1 MALEYLNLLER
12 VFDEIADKLIT
23 SQYVN
28 QNIVKDNQKTI
39 RNGIIQT
46 ARDTSETLVL
56 YQKDIKANEEDLI
69 QIINTT
75 NQETAVT
82 SGLTL
87 NQIVENIYLS
97 NPNVQVGVP
106 EGITITIFADGE
118 NNSAVVQM
126 GAPAPYTASFNITP
140 LIAFTNEDGT
150 VNPLNI
156 SQFLG
161 IEQKTS
167 NISPEQANE
176 FLDTNIYELLTGVSS
191 RQERINAFFDEFQ
204 NLVNDFP
211 NFVDENEDDLL
222 DIATDYDAS
231 NDISQNPINANA
243 SITRLDRTVE
253 SVGDS
258 INSGQTLESLRNTLN
273 TYLQDIDDQSG
284 EAKDERPIYE
294 NQSSGYLKFRNLN
307 QGIIIRNANN
317 DFVEGLNPETRDYL
331 STGFT
336 ITMWVRFLDK
346 VSAGTLF
353 NFANPTRNSNP
364 FGFKLDTLIS
374 DERRYLRLLVLDNDG
389 IGVGS
394 TNGQARYY
402 DSHVGNPSFP
412 KIDLLGNPSNL
423 TNIDPSQYTEVPLD
437 FTEWYF
443 ICATYNPNINEV
455 DSLGYDVR
463 DADYWRNN
471 MVHTGD
477 DSPNQYTANSNY
489 GNRSKVEIISK
500 GDLLRAR
507 GFNVNTSTQS

>member
-1 MALEYLNLLER
+1 LAVEHLNLLEQ

-28 QNIVKDNQKTI
+28 QDIVKDNQKTI

-56 YQKDIKANEEDLI
+56 YQKDIKANEEDLV
-69 QIINTT
+69 QVSDAT
-75 NQETAVT
+75 ETI
-82 SGLTL
+82 GLTL

-97 NPNVQVGVP
+97 NPEVEVGVG
-106 EGITITIFADGE
+106 GITIDIFPTGE
-118 NNSAVVQM
+118 NNSAGVTM
-126 GAPAPYTASFNITP
+126 GAPAPYNASFNITP

-204 NLVNDFP
+204 NLINDFP

-222 DIATDYDAS
+222 DIATDYDS
-231 NDISQNPINANA
+231 TNDISQNPINPNA

-253 SVGDS
+253 SSGDS

-273 TYLQDIDDQSG
+273 TYLQDIDDQAG
-284 EAKDERPIYE
+284 LIQDERPEYQ

-307 QGIIIRNANN
+307 QGIIIRNVNN

-346 VSAGTLF
+346 VSEGTLF
-353 NFANPTRNSNP
+353 NFSNPTRDTNP
-364 FGFKLDTLIS
+364 LGFKLDTLIS
-374 DERRYLRLLVLDNDG
+374 NERRYLRLLVLDNDG
-389 IGVGS
+389 IGVGA
-394 TNGQARYY
+394 TEGQARYY
-402 DSHVGNPSFP
+402 DSHVGNLDSS
-412 KIDLLGNPSNL
+412 KINLGANPSNL
-423 TNIDPSQYTEVPLD
+423 TSVNPTQYTEIPLD

-443 ICATYNPNINEV
+443 ICATYNPNIDEV
-455 DSLGYDVR
+455 TSLENDVR

-477 DSPNQYTANSNY
+477 GNPIEYTANSNY
-489 GNRSKVEIISK
+489 GNRSKVEIISRS
-500 GDLLRAR
+500 DLLRAR
-507 GFNVNTSTQS
+507 GFAV